1 MKLAIVGS
9 RGFDS
14 YAYLSKTLEIY
25 FSQIDEIVSGGA
37 RGADSLGGRY
47 AREHEIPLKEFI
59 PDWNLY
65 GKSAGFKR
73 NEQIVDEA
81 TALAAY
87 WDGQSHGTK
96 HSINLARNLQKPVII
111 FLYPKK
117 QIITFSWESMLE
129 GILGRTI
136 SAIMSKPLDQEA
148 QDCVQKNFWA
158 MIDEEKP

>member
-9 RGFDS
+9 RGFDI

-25 FSQIDEIVSGGA
+25 FPDIKQIISGGA
-37 RGADSLGGRY
+37 RGADSLGARY
-47 AREHEIPLKEFI
+47 AREHEIPLVEFL
-59 PDWNLY
+59 PDWDRY

-73 NEQIVDEA
+73 NEQIVDES

-117 QIITFSWESMLE
+117 QIITFNWESMLG
-129 GILGRTI
+129 GILGQTI
-136 SAIMSKPLDQEA
+136 SAIMSKPLDSEV

-158 MIDEEKP
+158 LTDKEKP